1 MSGLLF
7 FIGMLSVFSV
17 ISMLALAVGVDSRNE
32 FEDDRAP
39 ACGLSV

>member
-7 FIGMLSVFSV
+7 FIAVLSVFSV
-17 ISMLALAVGVDSRNE
+17 LSMLALALGVDSRPE